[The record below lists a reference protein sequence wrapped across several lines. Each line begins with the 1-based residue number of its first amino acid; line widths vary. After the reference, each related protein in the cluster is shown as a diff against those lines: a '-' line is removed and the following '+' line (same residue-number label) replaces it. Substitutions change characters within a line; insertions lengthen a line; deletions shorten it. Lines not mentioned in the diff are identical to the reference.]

1 MGGVTN
7 ELQSQIRPNFQ
18 RICPTEGFRQQWL
31 RTLYFV
37 RKGSFWKDADAGHYV
52 NRKHMSLRFDEKNVN
67 LQCRSCNRFDE
78 GNMIG
83 YNHGLIEKYGDKV
96 ISYLDIK
103 RHNISKIGPT
113 EYTVLIKHYQQEVKR
128 LKEQKGL

>member
-1 MGGVTN
+1 MN
-7 ELQSQIRPNFQ
+7 YKAKLD
-18 RICPTEGFRQQWL
+18 RIFSEYVRL
-31 RTLYFV
+31 RDSDSTGYGRCISCGKV
-37 RKGSFWKDADAGHYV
+37 VFWKDADAGHYV
-52 NRKHMSLRFDEKNVN
+52 NRKHMSLRYDESNVN

-113 EYTVLIKHYQQEVKR
+113 EYTVLIKHYQQ
-128 LKEQKGL
+128 